1 MATFRMLINVNKIEV
16 NKSAKQ
22 LPNNFCVFFYR
33 GEVLYI
39 KVVLIKKFKKREKF
53 RIKKILLSAFP
64 QLLLN

>member
-22 LPNNFCVFFYR
+22 LPNNFFFFYR

-53 RIKKILLSAFP
+53 RIKKILLSAFS